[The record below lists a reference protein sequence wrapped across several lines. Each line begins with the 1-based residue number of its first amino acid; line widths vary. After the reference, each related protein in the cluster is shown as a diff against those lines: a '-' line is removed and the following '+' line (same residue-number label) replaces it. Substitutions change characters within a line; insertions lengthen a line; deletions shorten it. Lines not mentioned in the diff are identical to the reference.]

1 MRRRRLPARRALPGA
16 GAPRLPGTALALRGA
31 AGLAIHE
38 STADTRYLEQVVAIQ
53 FPIHAAQEFLKRTMA
68 NLVSFKLVE
77 ARRGENVAV
86 VREIEV
92 RHANSGERTFVRGE
106 RVLANGQPASFFV
119 PDHLVTVRAV
129 VEGARARS
137 RNLGADDEIVLH
149 VPVRGYLRFLPGIFQ
164 GEGPVAAREVARARD
179 TALARYRGGELPI
192 EQAEEYDLDEDP
204 LRRTLFVFQHLM
216 TTVTDRIDR
225 IVELTDPLLCEPK
238 FLPWL
243 ASWVGWELDQ
253 SLPVHQQREL
263 VRRLIRLMRTR
274 GTRLGI
280 EEIVRVLTSAPVRVE
295 ERAVPKGAV
304 LGRAHLSG
312 GGGTV
317 VDRYQRNNPPGAY
330 LFTPPGAGADARRP
344 TSFFAVKLE
353 PRDRFQARF
362 GERASQVLRGIV
374 KVVSDEKPSHVQF
387 TIRFDERR

>member
-1 MRRRRLPARRALPGA
+1 VRRRRLPARRGLPGP
-16 GAPRLPGTALALRGA
+16 GVRQPGTALAIRNTTA
-31 AGLAIHE
+31 LAVHE
-38 STADTRYLEQVVAIQ
+38 STADTRYLEQVVSIQ
-53 FPIHAAQEFLKRTMA
+53 FPVHAAQEFLKRTMA
-68 NLVSFKLVE
+68 NLVTLKLVE

-86 VREIEV
+86 VREVEIL
-92 RHANSGERTFVRGE
+92 HANSGERTVIRGE

-119 PDHLVTVRAV
+119 PDHLVTVRTV

-137 RNLGADDEIVLH
+137 RNLGAEDEIVLH
-149 VPVRGYLRFLPGIFQ
+149 IPVRGYLRFLPGIFQ
-164 GEGPVAAREVARARD
+164 GEGPVSAREVVRQRD
-179 TALARYRGGELPI
+179 NALARYRGGELPL
-192 EQAEEYDLDEDP
+192 EEAEEYDLDEDP
-204 LRRTLFVFQHLM
+204 IRRMLFVYQHLM

-225 IVELTDPLLCEPK
+225 LVELTDPLLAEPK

-295 ERAVPKGAV
+295 ERAVPRPAV
-304 LGRAHLSG
+304 LGKAHLNG
-312 GGGTV
+312 GAGTV
-317 VDRYQRNNPPGAY
+317 VDRYHRNNPPGAY
-330 LFTPPGAGADARRP
+330 LFSPPGAAEEARRP
-344 TSFFAVKLE
+344 TSFFAIKLE

-362 GERASQVLRGIV
+362 GERAAQVLRGIV
-374 KVVSDEKPSHVQF
+374 KVVSDEKPSHIQF

>member
-1 MRRRRLPARRALPGA
+1 MRRRRLPARRALPGPA
-16 GAPRLPGTALALRGA
+16 GGRQLPVPRAPGA
-31 AGLAIHE
+31 ITLHE
-38 STADTRYLEQVVAIQ
+38 SAADTRYLEQVVSIQ
-53 FPIHAAQEFLKRTMA
+53 YPVHSALTFLQRTMA
-68 NLVSFKLVE
+68 NLVSFRLVE

-86 VREIEV
+86 VREIEI

-119 PDHLVTVRAV
+119 PDHLVTVRAA
-129 VEGARARS
+129 VEGSRARS
-137 RNLGADDEIVLH
+137 RNIGADDEIVLH

-164 GEGPVAAREVARARD
+164 GEGPVAAREVVRARD
-179 TALARYRGGELPI
+179 NALARYRGGELPL

-204 LRRTLFVFQHLM
+204 IRRMLFVFQHLM

-225 IVELTDPLLCEPK
+225 IVELTDPLLAEPK

-263 VRRLIRLMRTR
+263 VRRLILLMRTR
-274 GTRLGI
+274 GTRIGI

-295 ERAVPKGAV
+295 ERAVPKPAV

-312 GGGTV
+312 GAGTV

-330 LFTPPGAGADARRP
+330 LFTPPVGGGGARKP
-344 TSFFAVKLE
+344 TSFFAIKLE
-353 PRDRFQARF
+353 PRDRFQGRF

-374 KVVSDEKPSHVQF
+374 KVVSDEKPTHIQF